1 MPENWN
7 PGDEVQDKVV
17 VPIIKALP
25 LIKSLVNGGHIVT
38 NNGVSFFRQGNY
50 YKIIVAASRAKG
62 GDIYLDKQILEVVE
76 NNNFE
81 KTSDKMYAIVEE
93 GNIGKLVEILQTNHS
108 CAITVNAAQFRSVA
122 TETQRYSTR
131 KKIDIPAPMPDAPVV
146 EQSNTISL
154 LELEAEA
161 LALELELLAA

>member
-7 PGDEVQDKVV
+7 PGEQVQDKVV

-25 LIKSLVNGGHIVT
+25 LIKSLVHGGHIVT
-38 NNGVSFFRQGNY
+38 SNGISFFRQGNRY
-50 YKIIVAASRAKG
+50 RVIVSASRAKG
-62 GDIYLDKQILEVVE
+62 GDIYLDKQLLELAD

-81 KTSDKMYAIVEE
+81 KVSDKMVAMVDEN
-93 GNIGKLVEILQTNHS
+93 NIIKFVEILQSNHS
-108 CAITVNAAQFRSVA
+108 CAVTLNSAQFRDI
-122 TETQRYSTR
+122 EKSTHRFSSR
-131 KKIDIPAPMPDAPVV
+131 KQIDLPLPEP
-146 EQSNTISL
+146 EQEEKPESNIISL